1 MVNILLV
8 EDSKIHAALIRD
20 ALCSWSEDVSVTVVR
35 SLDEARTFLKNS
47 LPDLAIIDF
56 HLPDGK
62 GTEIL
67 SGDREESTFPAILL
81 TGSGDEYAAV
91 EAFKAGAMD
100 YLVKSAATLSDIPYF
115 VERTLREWGHIA
127 RRRQAEEALR
137 RSEEKYRQLF
147 ENMKEAV
154 AVDEILYD
162 ESGMPVDWKVTD
174 VNPAYEKTFG
184 IPRQMAIGRKASIL
198 YGNAFDLQAILQAMQ
213 QVKETGNPVQ
223 VEISL
228 ASQEKHL
235 LTSVFSL
242 DTVKI
247 ATLSRDMTERRVM
260 ETERERLLAELDA
273 TFNSITDAVI
283 IYRPSGE
290 ILRMNPAAEK
300 LLGYSAQMRRKPIRE
315 RLTHLR
321 VETPE
326 GQPFPME
333 ESLSRVFEG
342 KGRMKGAI
350 NVIHHPDGKTF
361 WVSSSAAP
369 IFSGDGELVGAVATI
384 VDITSLHELQLEREM
399 VLHTI
404 SHDLRLPLTVI
415 SGHAQILEE
424 IVGAARFNHGA
435 LSSIREINKGIR
447 MITRMIEELVDSARL
462 EGGRIILEKQP
473 LQFGPFIRRLMT
485 SCEGIIDSS
494 RLETRIPEDLPLV
507 WADPDRLERI
517 LLNLL
522 TNALKYSPREKSVK
536 IRVEAHPGEIRISVI
551 DQGQGIVPE
560 DLPHIFERFY
570 RCKGARRPDSVGLGL
585 HIAKI
590 LVEAHGGRIEAES
603 ELGKGSTFSFT
614 LPTEGRS

>member
-8 EDSKIHAALIRD
+8 EDSQIHAALIRD
-20 ALCSWSEDVSVTVVR
+20 ALYIWNEDVSVTVVS
-35 SLDEARTFLKNS
+35 SLDEARTLLKNFH
-47 LPDLAIIDF
+47 PDLAIIDF

-67 SGDREESTFPAILL
+67 SGDREEATFPAILL

-91 EAFKAGAMD
+91 EAFKSGAMD
-100 YLVKSAATLSDIPYF
+100 YLVKTAATLEGIPYF
-115 VERTLREWGHIA
+115 VERTLREWGQIT
-127 RRRQAEEALR
+127 RRRQVEEALR

-154 AVDEILYD
+154 AVDEILCD
-162 ESGMPVDWKVTD
+162 EDGIPFDWKVTD

-184 IPRQMAIGRKASIL
+184 IPRQTAVGRKASAL
-198 YGNAFDLQAILQAMQ
+198 YGNDFDRQSVLQAMR

-228 ASQEKHL
+228 SSQKKHL

-242 DTVKI
+242 DTIKV
-247 ATLSRDMTERRVM
+247 ATVSRDMTERKVM
-260 ETERERLLAELDA
+260 EAEREGLLAELDA

-283 IYRPSGE
+283 IYRPGGE

-300 LLGYSAQMRRKPIRE
+300 LLGYSPEMRRKPVRE
-315 RLTHLR
+315 RLAHLR

-326 GQPFPME
+326 GHPFPME
-333 ESLSRVFEG
+333 ESLKRAFEG
-342 KGRMKGAI
+342 KGRMQGVL

-361 WVSSSAAP
+361 WVASSAAP

-415 SGHAQILEE
+415 SGHTQLLEE
-424 IVGAARFNHGA
+424 ILGAAGFDHGA
-435 LSSIREINKGIR
+435 SSSIREINKGIR

-473 LQFGPFIRRLMT
+473 LQVGVFIQRLMT
-485 SCEGIIDSS
+485 CCEGIIDSS
-494 RLETRIPEDLPLV
+494 RLEVGIPEELPLV

-522 TNALKYSPREKSVK
+522 TNALKYSSREKMVK
-536 IRVEAHPGEIRISVI
+536 IGVEARQGEIRISVI
-551 DQGQGIVPE
+551 DQGQGIAPE

-570 RCKGARRPDSVGLGL
+570 RCKGTGRADSVGLGL

-590 LVEAHGGRIEAES
+590 LVEAHGGRIEADS
-603 ELGKGSTFSFT
+603 VLGKGSIFSFT
-614 LPTEGRS
+614 LPTEGML